1 MTAFR
6 FSSACGPTGGQRQR
20 KQTKRQ
26 CAAAST
32 GRSSEQRQRQQTERA
47 CVLLSNS
54 SVGRRL
60 VAPRELLRLS
70 SEDVVQRACGAA
82 DTRTYRLDDLAIRH
96 QCLRQQRLELRG
108 LVGHDP
114 AAVRRGLLL
123 HLPPSAS
130 ADRAQ
135 RRAAEKIGAEE
146 EGACLFSS
154 HVASSSFHRI
164 AFHRDGTSAHECGPA
179 CRHRCCRCS
188 CCCWRAPP

>member
-6 FSSACGPTGGQRQR
+6 FSSACGPTGGHRQR

-60 VAPRELLRLS
+60 VAPRELRLS

-123 HLPPSAS
+123 HLPSA

-135 RRAAEKIGAEE
+135 RRAAEKNRGRGGRGNAFFHPGRLE
-146 EGACLFSS
+146 LFSS
-154 HVASSSFHRI
+154 HRFSSRWHQCAR
-164 AFHRDGTSAHECGPA
+164 CGPA
-179 CRHRCCRCS
+179 CRHRCCRCC

>member
-1 MTAFR
+1 M
-6 FSSACGPTGGQRQR
+6 
-20 KQTKRQ
+20 
-26 CAAAST
+26 
-32 GRSSEQRQRQQTERA
+32 
-47 CVLLSNS
+47 LLSNS

-123 HLPPSAS
+123 HLPRTVAAGPT
-130 ADRAQ
+130 DRAAKS
-135 RRAAEKIGAEE
+135 R
-146 EGACLFSS
+146 
-154 HVASSSFHRI
+154 
-164 AFHRDGTSAHECGPA
+164 
-179 CRHRCCRCS
+179 
-188 CCCWRAPP
+188 